1 MNDPNHVVIAMNL
14 GTGHDAF
21 RKKPLGMMS
30 FDEEGVFEIGL
41 RGFTGLP
48 N

>member
-1 MNDPNHVVIAMNL
+1 MNL

-30 FDEEGVFEIGL
+30 FDQEGVFEIRL
-41 RGFTGLP
+41 RGFTGLA

>member
-1 MNDPNHVVIAMNL
+1 MNL

-30 FDEEGVFEIGL
+30 FDEEGAFDIRL
-41 RGFTGLP
+41 RGSTGLP